1 MGLTPL
7 QQQRGGEEE
16 SLWDSLH
23 CSSKEEEK
31 REVCGTH
38 SIAAAKRK
46 RRGKFVGLTP
56 LQQQRGEEESLW
68 DSLHCSS
75 KEEKRKVCGTHSI
88 AAAKRRRRGK
98 FVGLTPLQH
107 EGGGS
112 GTDVVSIAAASA
124 CRLHVHSLFR
134 LTAAVP
140 VNPW

>member
-31 REVCGTH
+31 REV
-38 SIAAAKRK
+38 
-46 RRGKFVGLTP
+46 
-56 LQQQRGEEESLW
+56 LW
-68 DSLHCSS
+68 DSLHCSR
-75 KEEKRKVCGTHSI
+75 KEEEKRKVCGTHSI
-88 AAAKRRRRGK
+88 AAAKRRRRRT
-98 FVGLTPLQH
+98 FARLTPLQH

-112 GTDVVSIAAASA
+112 GTDVVSVAAASA
-124 CRLHVHSLFR
+124 CRLHVHSLLR

-140 VNPW
+140 VNPQ